1 MSIFDKS
8 GVTLFGR
15 TLSQPIAL
23 GLVVA
28 IGLLVPIG
36 LQALAFAK
44 RSSNSDLREALQHV
58 QSARSEIAERTSKK
72 DHVAA
77 RYVKKA
83 PPLAGYMD
91 QAARALKLEV
101 ADSNDRP
108 DVAIGKK
115 YTERYTVIHIR
126 KAGLL
131 PLIRFLET
139 IEKSGHPMIVQR
151 LNVRKRSGEANA
163 YDVEV
168 GVAAYDRALA
178 PVTVATDKDKPK

>member
-8 GVTLFGR
+8 GVTLFGKN
-15 TLSQPIAL
+15 LSQPISL
-23 GLVVA
+23 GIVVA
-28 IGLLVPIG
+28 VGLFIPIS
-36 LQALAFAK
+36 LQTLAIAK
-44 RSSNSDLREALQHV
+44 RSSNADLREALQHV

-72 DHVAA
+72 DHVAS
-77 RYVKKA
+77 RYMKKA

-91 QAARALKLEV
+91 QTARALKLEV

-115 YTERYTVIHIR
+115 YSERYTVIHLR

-139 IEKSGHPMIVQR
+139 IEKSGYPVIIQR
-151 LNVRKRSGEANA
+151 LNVRKRSGETNA

-168 GVAAYDRALA
+168 GVAAYDRAPSA
-178 PVTVATDKDKPK
+178 PPAATDKDKPK